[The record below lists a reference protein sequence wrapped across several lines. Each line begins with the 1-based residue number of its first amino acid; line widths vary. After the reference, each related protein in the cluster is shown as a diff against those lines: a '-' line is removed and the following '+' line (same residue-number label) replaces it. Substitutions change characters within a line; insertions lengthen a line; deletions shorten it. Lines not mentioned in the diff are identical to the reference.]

1 MRSCF
6 SRRAIWHLCASS
18 LFILASTSGSYAAD
32 ALSLTDAQRLA
43 AERSRQL
50 AAQDRAV
57 YASREMAVAA
67 GQLPD
72 PTLKAGIENLP
83 VNGTDAFSLTKDFMT
98 MRRIGV
104 MQEFTSAEK
113 RQLRAEKFER
123 EAERTTTEKSATLA
137 VVQRNTALAWLDRY
151 FAEAMASVVADQ
163 ANAARLE
170 IEAAETAYRGGRG
183 NQAEIFAARSAV
195 VMFEDRA
202 SETERR
208 VRTAKTS
215 LTRWV
220 GEVADKPLGAKP
232 DIDALLHLNA
242 HDLETQLV
250 NHPELATLA
259 TQVEIARTEAR
270 LAQANKRP
278 DVTAEVMYAQRG
290 PAYSNM
296 ISFGVAI
303 PLPWDQ
309 KNRQDREVA
318 AKLAMAEQAEA
329 QREET
334 LRAHVAEVRNMV
346 HEWENLKERRARYG
360 RELLPL
366 AGQRTEAVLTAYR
379 GARSTLSELLA
390 ARRSEIDVRL
400 QALQLEAEQARIWAQ
415 LNFLIPHPLNSQER
429 AR

>member
-1 MRSCF
+1 MRSVF
-6 SRRAIWHLCASS
+6 SCAVLRHSCASFFP
-18 LFILASTSGSYAAD
+18 LLMLASVGQAAET
-32 ALSLTDAQRLA
+32 LSLADAQRIA

-83 VNGTDAFSLTKDFMT
+83 VNGADAFSLTKDFMT

-137 VVQRNTALAWLDRY
+137 TVQRDTALAWLDRY
-151 FAEAMASVVADQ
+151 FAEAMAAVVSEQ
-163 ANAARLE
+163 AKAARLE

-195 VMFEDRA
+195 VMLEDRA
-202 SETERR
+202 SENKRR
-208 VRTAKTS
+208 VRTAKTA

-220 GEVADKPLGAKP
+220 GEIADKPLGAKP
-232 DIDALLHLNA
+232 DIDALVHLNA
-242 HDLETQLV
+242 HDLDTQVV

-259 TQVEIARTEAR
+259 KQVEIARTEAR

-278 DVTAEVMYAQRG
+278 DVTMELMYSQRG

-296 ISFGVAI
+296 VSFGVAI

-329 QREET
+329 QREEM
-334 LRAHVAEVRNMV
+334 LRAHVAEVRNMM
-346 HEWENLKERRARYG
+346 HEWESLRERRARYV

-366 AGQRTEAVLTAYR
+366 AGQRTEAVITAYR
-379 GARSTLSELLA
+379 GARSTLGEVLA

-415 LNFLIPHPLNSQER
+415 LNFLIPHSGPETGR
-429 AR
+429 

>member
-1 MRSCF
+1 M
-6 SRRAIWHLCASS
+6 HLCSRHAAFRHCFALCFLILLSTGASH
-18 LFILASTSGSYAAD
+18 AA
-32 ALSLTDAQRLA
+32 AGLSLTDAQRIA
-43 AERSRQL
+43 ADRSRQL

-57 YASREMAVAA
+57 FASREMAVAA

-83 VNGTDAFSLTKDFMT
+83 INGADAFSLTKDFMT

-137 VVQRNTALAWLDRY
+137 TVQRDTALAWLERY
-151 FAEAMASVVADQ
+151 YAESQVAVVTEQ
-163 ANAARLE
+163 IKAALLE

-195 VMFEDRA
+195 VSLEDRA
-202 SETERR
+202 SETGRR
-208 VRTAKTS
+208 VRTAKAS
-215 LTRWV
+215 LARWI
-220 GEVADKPLGAKP
+220 GEAADKPLGVKA
-232 DIDALLHLNA
+232 DIDALLHLSA
-242 HDLETQLV
+242 HDLDSQLA
-250 NHPELATLA
+250 NHPEIASLAK
-259 TQVEIARTEAR
+259 QVEIARTEAR

-278 DVTAEVMYAQRG
+278 DVTAELMYAQRG
-290 PAYSNM
+290 PAFSNM
-296 ISFGVAI
+296 VSIGIAI
-303 PLPWDQ
+303 PLQWDQ

-329 QREET
+329 QREEM

-346 HEWENLKERRARYG
+346 NEWENLKERRARYN

-366 AGQRTEAVLTAYR
+366 SAQRTEAVIAAYR
-379 GARSTLSELLA
+379 GAKSTLSEVLA
-390 ARRSEIDVRL
+390 ARRGEIDVRV
-400 QALQLEAEQARIWAQ
+400 QALQLEAEQARLWAQ
-415 LNFLIPHPLNSQER
+415 LNFLIPHALPEATR
-429 AR
+429 

>member
-1 MRSCF
+1 MHFCF
-6 SRRAIWHLCASS
+6 SRLVLWHLWAACCAV
-18 LFILASTSGSYAAD
+18 LLATTSGYAAEG
-32 ALSLTDAQRLA
+32 LSLPAAQRIA
-43 AERSRQL
+43 ADRSRQL

-57 YASREMAVAA
+57 FASREMAVAA

-72 PTLKAGIENLP
+72 PTLKAGVENLP

-113 RQLRAEKFER
+113 RQLRAEKFEQ
-123 EAERTTTEKSATLA
+123 EAERTTTEKSAILA
-137 VVQRNTALAWLDRY
+137 TVQRDTALAWLDRY
-151 FAEAMASVVADQ
+151 FAEAMAAVVADQ

-183 NQAEIFAARSAV
+183 NQADIFAARSAV
-195 VMFEDRA
+195 VMLEDRA

-232 DIDALLHLNA
+232 DIDALVHLNT
-242 HDLETQLV
+242 HDLDTQLV
-250 NHPELATLA
+250 THPELATLA
-259 TQVEIARTEAR
+259 KQVEIARTEAR

-278 DVTAEVMYAQRG
+278 DVTMELIYAQRG

-296 ISFGVAI
+296 VSFGVAI
-303 PLPWDQ
+303 PLQWDQ
-309 KNRQDREVA
+309 KSRQDREVA
-318 AKLAMAEQAEA
+318 AKLALAEQAEA
-329 QREET
+329 QREEM
-334 LRAHVAEVRNMV
+334 LRAHVAEVRNML

-360 RELLPL
+360 REILPL
-366 AGQRTEAVLTAYR
+366 AGQRAEAVLTAYR
-379 GARSTLSELLA
+379 GARSTLSEVLA
-390 ARRSEIDVRL
+390 ARRSEIDARL

-415 LNFLIPHPLNSQER
+415 LNFLIPHSLNGQES